1 MRPLPFVWPYWAVFW
16 AVFVWAFWPEMRIV
30 RSAQKSAK
38 AAGSRDA
45 GSCRV
50 IILGMWA
57 ASAIAFP
64 LAWWGP
70 LRFPKFLELTAFVIG
85 TATLVGGS
93 LLRRHCFRVLGASFT
108 GDVRARADQRIVQ
121 TGAYA
126 FLRHPSYTA
135 GILMNAAIGL
145 ALGSWGST
153 LVLAA
158 SSFIVYVYRIVV
170 EERTL
175 LAVVGE
181 PYREF
186 MRTRRRLIPFIF

>member
-1 MRPLPFVWPYWAVFW
+1 VRPLPFVWPYWAVFW
-16 AVFVWAFWPEMRIV
+16 AAFVWAFWPEMRIV
-30 RSAQKSAK
+30 RIAQKSAK

-50 IILGMWA
+50 ITLGMSA

-64 LAWWGP
+64 LAWWPP
-70 LRFPKFLELTAFVIG
+70 LRFPRFLELTAFVIG

-126 FLRHPSYTA
+126 LLRHPSYTA
-135 GILMNAAIGL
+135 GILMNAGLGL

-158 SSFIVYVYRIVV
+158 SSFIVYMYRIEV

-186 MRTRRRLIPFIF
+186 MRTRWRLIPFIF